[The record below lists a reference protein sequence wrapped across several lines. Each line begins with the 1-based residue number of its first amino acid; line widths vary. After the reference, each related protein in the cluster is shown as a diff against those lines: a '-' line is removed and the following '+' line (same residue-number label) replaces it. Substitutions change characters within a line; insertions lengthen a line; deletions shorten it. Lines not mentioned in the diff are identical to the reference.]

1 MPESIMQKKDS
12 ANSEMGN
19 LELFTYRNKKKNEG
33 KRIRKAYRNYGNHQK
48 S

>member
-12 ANSEMGN
+12 ANSETGN
-19 LELFTYRNKKKNEG
+19 LELFTYRNKKKNER
-33 KRIRKAYRNYGNHQK
+33 KRIRKAYRNYGSHQK